1 MTFPKKDVFLKTT
14 CSPVLVTWFKVRM
27 GLTSST
33 RITTIYRKVK
43 EIILKTNKEDRHT
56 HTHKHPPHNCYK
68 GKLYCLQLLLWRSNI
83 LWVIKEIA
91 LQKVRITVP
100 VYRNVL
106 PSYFV
111 QRGPMIAFFIPS
123 WELQAKCHAKIIT
136 GWFQNIEK
144 QLESE
149 KQLPQNEEMAAFS
162 YNCSP
167 RWFRGAI
174 NLVSASLFL

>member
-1 MTFPKKDVFLKTT
+1 MQEKKKKTPY
-14 CSPVLVTWFKVRM
+14 S
-27 GLTSST
+27 
-33 RITTIYRKVK
+33 
-43 EIILKTNKEDRHT
+43 
-56 HTHKHPPHNCYK
+56 CYK
-68 GKLYCLQLLLWRSNI
+68 GKLYCLQLLLWRSKI
-83 LWVIKEIA
+83 LWVKEIA

-111 QRGPMIAFFIPS
+111 QWGPMIAFFIPS

-149 KQLPQNEEMAAFS
+149 KKQLWQNEEMAAFQQLQ
-162 YNCSP
+162 P
-167 RWFRGAI
+167 EMI
-174 NLVSASLFL
+174 

>member
-1 MTFPKKDVFLKTT
+1 
-14 CSPVLVTWFKVRM
+14 M

-33 RITTIYRKVK
+33 KITAIYRKVK
-43 EIILKTNKEDRHT
+43 RLFSKLTRKT
-56 HTHKHPPHNCYK
+56 HTQNPTLYTTNYK
-68 GKLYCLQLLLWRSNI
+68 GKLYCQQFLLWRSNI
-83 LWVIKEIA
+83 LQVIKEIA

-111 QRGPMIAFFIPS
+111 QRGPMIAFSIPS

-149 KQLPQNEEMAAFS
+149 KQLPEDEEMAAFP
-162 YNCSP
+162 YNRRP
-167 RWFRGAI
+167 RWFRGENKLFA
-174 NLVSASLFL
+174 ASLFL

>member
-1 MTFPKKDVFLKTT
+1 
-14 CSPVLVTWFKVRM
+14 M
-27 GLTSST
+27 GLTSSK
-33 RITTIYRKVK
+33 ITTIHRKVK
-43 EIILKTNKEDRHT
+43 KIILKTNKEDT
-56 HTHKHPPHNCYK
+56 YTQKNPLHNCYK

-83 LWVIKEIA
+83 LRVIKETA

-149 KQLPQNEEMAAFS
+149 KQLPQDEQMAAFP

-174 NLVSASLFL
+174 KLVSASLFL